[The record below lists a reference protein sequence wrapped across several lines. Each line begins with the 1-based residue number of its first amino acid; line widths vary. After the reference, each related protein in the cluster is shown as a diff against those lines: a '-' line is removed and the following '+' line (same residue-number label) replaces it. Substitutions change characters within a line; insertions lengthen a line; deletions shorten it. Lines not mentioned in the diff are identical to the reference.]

1 MVSPGVMDVSS
12 KDSSLLVMDLSK
24 GFSVP
29 ALNPRHAEAK
39 KPEWYH
45 RRPSSE
51 ISPSYRSR
59 PSSSYSP
66 LDPGPPVLCGDMDQ
80 SPESLGDYMNSTLAP
95 RLDLYRD
102 GVHSG
107 LWHPG
112 FYGPDQTGDAG
123 PESSGGEESDSGSD
137 VIFLVSSSKEP
148 LLCGPFIQDGVR
160 HIVEPLSPA
169 VSSLDEGRGCCHLPQ
184 TLSSPSP
191 DSSYSEESS
200 DSSVDIPVH
209 HTRPVVLLSDLSS
222 VFRNPTESTGDVSS
236 EDSDVIEVSVSDEK
250 KKTSH
255 CKKTGTP
262 GGRKRVVR
270 RSSRIRR
277 SASDLSVSVCSTPR
291 SALRRRAKTDA
302 VGIYN
307 ESEDSGDLVRY
318 AERLSSSDAEES
330 LPQQNESKV
339 QNYNSDKSET
349 DVKAKRTSVRRE
361 TPPPECKETK
371 RTGCKRKA
379 SLTMAKSKERRVSE
393 QKQKSRVKPELPN
406 NKTEEKKTSTRRRR
420 RKRGSKTTAPPRF
433 PPTEPEIKL
442 RVLSVRDEKKKE
454 KKSGSFHPFIHIE
467 QRSCT
472 VINYQE
478 EEETMRSR
486 GGGLSQTRTTSQSGF
501 VPHSSC
507 FQLSRS
513 SSESQ
518 STLICCLC
526 GETANAMSLGDL
538 HGPYVPVSLS
548 VDYQNQNKDQDYWT
562 EQKPDLHELVNSDS
576 VKSSSDALCCS
587 AGRASQVSPH
597 LVECWI
603 HEDCGIWSTGVFL
616 VRGKLYGLQ
625 EAAQLAQ
632 RTVCSACKHT
642 GAIMGCF
649 QKSCPS
655 NFHYR
660 CAIQSGCVLNEE
672 NFSILCPEHKNKCF
686 TRPDRRQKR

>member
-1 MVSPGVMDVSS
+1 MMDVSS
-12 KDSSLLVMDLSK
+12 QDSSLLVMDLSK

-51 ISPSYRSR
+51 INPSYRSR

-112 FYGPDQTGDAG
+112 FYRPDQTGDGG

-184 TLSSPSP
+184 PLSSPSP
-191 DSSYSEESS
+191 DSSYSDESS

-209 HTRPVVLLSDLSS
+209 HARPVVLLSDLSS

-236 EDSDVIEVSVSDEK
+236 EDSDVIEVSVSDDKNE
-250 KKTSH
+250 TSL
-255 CKKTGTP
+255 CKKSETQ
-262 GGRKRVVR
+262 GGRKKQVR

-277 SASDLSVSVCSTPR
+277 SVSDLSVSVCSTPR
-291 SALRRRAKTDA
+291 SSLRRRAKNDA

-307 ESEDSGDLVRY
+307 ESGDSDDLMRY

-330 LPQQNESKV
+330 LSQQNESQG

-349 DVKAKRTSVRRE
+349 EVKAKRTPVGME
-361 TPPPECKETK
+361 TPPPERRESK
-371 RTGCKRKA
+371 RTDCKRKA
-379 SLTMAKSKERRVSE
+379 PQTVTKSKERKISE

-406 NKTEEKKTSTRRRR
+406 NKSADKKTPTKRRR
-420 RKRGSKTTAPPRF
+420 RKRSSKTSGPPRF

-442 RVLSVRDEKKKE
+442 RSLSVRDEKKKE

-486 GGGLSQTRTTSQSGF
+486 DGGLKQTRTTSQSGF

-526 GETANAMSLGDL
+526 GGTANAMSLGDL
-538 HGPYVPVSLS
+538 HGPYVPVNLSL
-548 VDYQNQNKDQDYWT
+548 DYQNQDKDQDCRT
-562 EQKPDLHELVNSDS
+562 EQKQDDLVNNDS
-576 VKSSSDALCCS
+576 VKSFSDGLPCS

-632 RTVCSACKHT
+632 RTVCSSCKHT

-649 QKSCPS
+649 QKSCSS
-655 NFHYR
+655 NYHYR

-672 NFSILCPEHKNKCF
+672 NFSILCPEHKNSCF
-686 TRPDRRQKR
+686 TRKDKRHKR